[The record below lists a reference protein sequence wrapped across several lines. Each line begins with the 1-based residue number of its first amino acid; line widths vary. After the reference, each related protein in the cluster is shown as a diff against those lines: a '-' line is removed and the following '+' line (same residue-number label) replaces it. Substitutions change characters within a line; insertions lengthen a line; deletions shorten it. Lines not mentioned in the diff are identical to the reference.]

1 MKTIGFRPVE
11 NAQDIIDEIHGVLG
25 PVLVPAYLDNLYP
38 FRWQPAA
45 TTGGKRV
52 GSLTATTSIPT
63 DSAENNNYHD
73 IILMAAF
80 YHNGTPAEL
89 EAAER
94 AINGLEA
101 AVWNA
106 LIPHRAAHW
115 NRIEPPRP
123 SIKPGAPE
131 GAANWRAV
139 YIYIRAG
146 RT

>member
-1 MKTIGFRPVE
+1 M
-11 NAQDIIDEIHGVLG
+11 
-25 PVLVPAYLDNLYP
+25 
-38 FRWQPAA
+38 AA
-45 TTGGKRV
+45 GGDDGGKAI

-80 YHNGTPAEL
+80 YRNGTAAEL

-139 YIYIRAG
+139 YIYIRAS